1 MSTVSS
7 FLQLIALSACL
18 TAYACSAGAFPI
30 PGVRRAMQTMAG
42 AGQVVAV
49 ESLGQSFPV

>member
-7 FLQLIALSACL
+7 FLQLVALSACL

-42 AGQVVAV
+42 AGQVVAM
-49 ESLGQSFPV
+49 ESLGQSFSV